1 MRHVTPGSPKKNLR
15 SVPGAVATGSIPKM
29 DSSMMSVKFLSALR
43 GSFFSFRSNP
53 GLMHGAIVYRPSC
66 GLVLGRLVGSLFGI
80 VFLLASFSS
89 SYAQTTD
96 APFPQATE
104 LQQGPPLT
112 NQEFVQLLYQ
122 LPKHPEAKDKLVDDI
137 RKRGIAFPVTDGLRS
152 LVATKSGND
161 AALQRTLA
169 EADRRRTNPVV
180 ASLPPTAEGLE
191 LLARTRKATL
201 GATETMPDYLV
212 KQQIIRSH
220 AYGQSK
226 NWAVYDRLS
235 IAVSYRQTAG
245 EDYKLLSVNGMP
257 AAEDQRYG
265 MKLGGTTS
273 TGEYVSALS
282 ELFRPESRAEFNM
295 VDTDTLR
302 GRRTIVYEYEVK
314 KAFSHQ
320 ILGWGEGGSLKQ
332 QTVAGYR
339 GRIWIDREN
348 DRVLR
353 LEDIS
358 TEIDPGFPITA
369 ASKLIDYDWVA
380 INEQEHLLPSRAVV
394 ELTSRDRGQTEQTRN
409 EILFRGYRKFG
420 AEVKIIDID
429 EKDFPPDKPEEN
441 DPKKPALKPQPK
453 KP

>member
-1 MRHVTPGSPKKNLR
+1 
-15 SVPGAVATGSIPKM
+15 
-29 DSSMMSVKFLSALR
+29 MSVKFLSALR
-43 GSFFSFRSNP
+43 GSLFSLRANP

-66 GLVLGRLVGSLFGI
+66 GLVLGRLLGSLLGMLI
-80 VFLLASFSS
+80 LLAPFASIS
-89 SYAQTTD
+89 AQTSDT
-96 APFPQATE
+96 PFPQTTE

-122 LPKHPEAKDKLVDDI
+122 LPKHPETKDKLVDDI
-137 RKRGIAFPVTDGLRS
+137 RKRGIAFPLTDGLRS

-161 AALQRTLA
+161 PALQRTLA
-169 EADRRRTNPVV
+169 EADRRRANPVV

-191 LLARTRKATL
+191 LLERARKATL
-201 GATETMPDYLV
+201 GAAETMPDYLV

-235 IAVSYRQTAG
+235 IAVSYRQSAG
-245 EDYKLLSVNGMP
+245 EDYKLLSVDGIP
-257 AAEDQRYG
+257 ATEGQGYG
-265 MKLGGTTS
+265 MKLGGTIS
-273 TGEYVSALS
+273 TGEYVSALTD
-282 ELFRPESRAEFNM
+282 LFRPESRAEFNM

-314 KAFSHQ
+314 KQFSHQ
-320 ILGWGEGGSLKQ
+320 TLGWGEGGSLKQ
-332 QTVAGYR
+332 QTVSGYR

-348 DRVLR
+348 NRVLR
-353 LEDIS
+353 IEDIS
-358 TEIDPGFPITA
+358 AEIDPGFPITA

-380 INEQEHLLPSRAVV
+380 INEQQHLLPSRAVV
-394 ELTSRDRGQTEQTRN
+394 ELTARDRGQTEQTRN

-429 EKDFPPDKPEEN
+429 EKDFPPDKPEETV
-441 DPKKPALKPQPK
+441 PKKPDNAPALKPQPK
-453 KP
+453 KPEE

>member
-1 MRHVTPGSPKKNLR
+1 LKYIN
-15 SVPGAVATGSIPKM
+15 
-29 DSSMMSVKFLSALR
+29 
-43 GSFFSFRSNP
+43 
-53 GLMHGAIVYRPSC
+53 
-66 GLVLGRLVGSLFGI
+66 SLFVLKI
-80 VFLLASFSS
+80 ARVVSLSFLTLCAGLSFSS
-89 SYAQTTD
+89 VVAQTSDT
-96 APFPQATE
+96 PIPQPTE

-112 NQEFVQLLYQ
+112 NQEFVQLLFQ
-122 LPKHPEAKDKLVDDI
+122 LPKHPETKDKLIDDI

-191 LLARTRKATL
+191 LLAQTRKATL
-201 GATETMPDYLV
+201 GAAETMPDYLV

-257 AAEDQRYG
+257 AAQDQAYG
-265 MKLGGTTS
+265 MKLGGTIS

-282 ELFRPESRAEFNM
+282 DLFRPESRAEFNM

-302 GRRTIVYEYEVK
+302 GRRTIVYEYAVK
-314 KAFSHQ
+314 KEFSHW
-320 ILGWGEGGSLKQ
+320 ILGWGEGGSLRQ
-332 QTVAGYR
+332 QTIAGYR

-348 DRVLR
+348 NRVLR
-353 LEDIS
+353 LEEIS

-369 ASKLIDYDWVA
+369 TNTMIDYDWVT
-380 INEQEHLLPSRAVV
+380 IVEKEHLLPSRAVV

-429 EKDFPPDKPEEN
+429 EKDFPPDKPEETE
-441 DPKKPALKPQPK
+441 PKKPENAPALKPQPK
-453 KP
+453 KPEE

>member
-1 MRHVTPGSPKKNLR
+1 ML
-15 SVPGAVATGSIPKM
+15 
-29 DSSMMSVKFLSALR
+29 SVKFLSPLR
-43 GSFFSFRSNP
+43 GSHFLSGSNP
-53 GLMHGAIVYRPSC
+53 GLTPEAFVCRARC
-66 GLVLGRLVGSLFGI
+66 GLVEGHLLGTLFVMVI
-80 VFLLASFSS
+80 LLASFSS
-89 SYAQTTD
+89 VWAQSSD
-96 APFPQATE
+96 APFPQTTE

-212 KQQIIRSH
+212 KQQIIRSR

-265 MKLGGTTS
+265 MKLGGTIS
-273 TGEYVSALS
+273 MGEYVTALS
-282 ELFRPESRAEFNM
+282 DLFRPDSQAEFNM

-302 GRRTIVYEYEVK
+302 GQRTIVYEYEVK
-314 KAFSHQ
+314 KQFSHQ
-320 ILGWGEGGSLKQ
+320 TLGWSEGGSLRQ
-332 QTVAGYR
+332 QTIAGYR
-339 GRIWIDREN
+339 GRVWVDRDKN
-348 DRVLR
+348 RVVR
-353 LEDIS
+353 LEEIS
-358 TEIDPGFPITA
+358 TDIDPGFPITA
-369 ASKLIDYDWVA
+369 ANTTIDYDWVA

-429 EKDFPPDKPEEN
+429 EKDFPPDKPEETE
-441 DPKKPALKPQPK
+441 PKKPENAPALKPQPK
-453 KP
+453 KPNP

>member
-1 MRHVTPGSPKKNLR
+1 MLTVNFVSPLR
-15 SVPGAVATGSIPKM
+15 ASHL
-29 DSSMMSVKFLSALR
+29 FLRA
-43 GSFFSFRSNP
+43 NP
-53 GLMHGAIVYRPSC
+53 GLTPRAIVCRPRC
-66 GLVLGRLVGSLFGI
+66 GLVVGLLSMLI
-80 VFLLASFSS
+80 LLASFSS
-89 SYAQTTD
+89 ASGQTGD
-96 APFPQATE
+96 APFPQPTE

-137 RKRGIAFPVTDGLRS
+137 RKRGIAFPLTDGLRS

-161 AALQRTLA
+161 ATLQRTLA
-169 EADRRRTNPVV
+169 EADRRRSNPVV
-180 ASLPPTAEGLE
+180 ASLPPATEGLE
-191 LLARTRKATL
+191 LLERTRKVTL
-201 GATETMPDYLV
+201 GAAEKMPDYLV
-212 KQQIIRSH
+212 KQQITRSH

-245 EDYKLLSVNGMP
+245 EDYKLLSINGMP
-257 AAEDQRYG
+257 ATQDQSYG

-273 TGEYVSALS
+273 TGEYVTALS
-282 ELFRPESRAEFNM
+282 DLFKPDSRAEFNM
-295 VDTDTLR
+295 IDTDTLR

-314 KAFSHQ
+314 KQFSHQ
-320 ILGWGEGGSLKQ
+320 TLGWGEGGALRQ
-332 QTVAGYR
+332 QTIAGYR
-339 GRIWIDREN
+339 GRIWVDREN
-348 DRVLR
+348 NRVLR
-353 LEDIS
+353 LEEIS

-369 ASKLIDYDWVA
+369 ANTLIDYEWVA

-394 ELTSRDRGQTEQTRN
+394 QLTSRDRGQTEETRN

-429 EKDFPPDKPEEN
+429 EKDFPPDKPEDE
-441 DPKKPALKPQPK
+441 PKKPETPPVLKPPPPK